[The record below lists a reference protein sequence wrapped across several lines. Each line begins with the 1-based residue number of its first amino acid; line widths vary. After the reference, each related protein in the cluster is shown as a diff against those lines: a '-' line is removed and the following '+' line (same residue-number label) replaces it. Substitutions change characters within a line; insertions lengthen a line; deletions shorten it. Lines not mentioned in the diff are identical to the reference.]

1 MSRGRGD
8 YIYIVMCVWTS
19 GRLDAACTYIR
30 MYVCVDVWM
39 CGCRRQ
45 CEVGMGIRNT
55 VHTLTYIPTCGM
67 QVDVRVQGWW
77 VAVVGCVGWLAR
89 YGGLVRLR

>member
-1 MSRGRGD
+1 MRYKYTYVR
-8 YIYIVMCVWTS
+8 MC
-19 GRLDAACTYIR
+19 L
-30 MYVCVDVWM
+30 CVAVH
-39 CGCRRQ
+39 RRE